1 MNHVNKDLKGDGENL
16 GLALGLKKDSTGIPG
31 GRIAKSCRLLGIFF
45 SPHIT
50 STNRTAALGR
60 CSQPT
65 PRVVNSLWHEWTSGP
80 MEMLDMKGVA
90 DDGMDLIRPHI
101 ERAMAFIEACRVAG
115 GKVLV
120 HCLVGVSRSASI
132 VIAHVMKHCR
142 LDLTSA
148 YLMVRSRR
156 LNILLQPN
164 HLFMWS
170 IKRLQ
175 NDLVASAAA
184 NACTYR
190 PINSRLVMK
199 AVQSFYTI

>member
-1 MNHVNKDLKGDGENL
+1 MHRMRWGSPMWSQW
-16 GLALGLKKDSTGIPG
+16 ASP
-31 GRIAKSCRLLGIFF
+31 RW
-45 SPHIT
+45 SPHTT

-60 CSQPT
+60 RLQPT
-65 PRVVNSLWHEWTSGP
+65 PRVVNLLWHEWKSGP

-101 ERAMAFIEACRVAG
+101 ERAMAFIKACRVAG

-132 VIAHVMKHCR
+132 VIAHVMKHCW

-156 LNILLQPN
+156 LNILIQPN

-170 IKRLQ
+170 IKRLETTWLPPPLPM
-175 NDLVASAAA
+175 LVP
-184 NACTYR
+184 TG
-190 PINSRLVMK
+190 PLIPD
-199 AVQSFYTI
+199 

>member
-1 MNHVNKDLKGDGENL
+1 MNHVNRDLKGDGENL
-16 GLALGLKKDSTGIPG
+16 GLALGLKKDS
-31 GRIAKSCRLLGIFF
+31 LLGIFF
-45 SPHIT
+45 SPHTT

-60 CSQPT
+60 RSQPT
-65 PRVVNSLWHEWTSGP
+65 PRVVNSLWYEWTSGP

-90 DDGMDLIRPHI
+90 DDRMDLIRPHI
-101 ERAMAFIEACRVAG
+101 KRAMAFIEACRVAG

-175 NDLVASAAA
+175 NNLVASAAA

-199 AVQSFYTI
+199 AVQSFYAI